1 MTVFVFVCRHL
12 DADIRTVVRGQ
23 TNVGENGRQALGE
36 AQTAIQQLFAKIK
49 DMKDKAEKSEEMVGS
64 MVTVL

>member
-1 MTVFVFVCRHL
+1 M
-12 DADIRTVVRGQ
+12 RGQ

-49 DMKDKAEKSEEMVGS
+49 DMKDKAEKSEEMVTTSSYIPGS
-64 MVTVL
+64 VCSVLCYF